1 MPACHAGGRR
11 FEPVRHRSLR
21 DVPYGV
27 SFFCFPKSFYDRP
40 IFPLISLLL
49 LFVQCTVDFQFP
61 QFQRCWSRSRSETAP
76 SIPSCLNHDV
86 FWLLLYIPKYMF
98 DVFAATDSQTKCK
111 IIVLTKDFFILILH
125 IINITM
131 KKTKLLLL
139 VAASVL
145 LINGKQSSHDSMTEY
160 VGVWDF
166 TAVVRTFEMV
176 ESIPLIDSLIIRWG
190 FKRSIRWNNVNLH
203 WPRDS

>member
-1 MPACHAGGRR
+1 MYCWLSISPISALLKSEQGWNSPFDSVLLKSWCFLIVSLHSTNTCSMCLRYR
-11 FEPVRHRSLR
+11 FTYEV
-21 DVPYGV
+21 
-27 SFFCFPKSFYDRP
+27 
-40 IFPLISLLL
+40 
-49 LFVQCTVDFQFP
+49 
-61 QFQRCWSRSRSETAP
+61 
-76 SIPSCLNHDV
+76 
-86 FWLLLYIPKYMF
+86 
-98 DVFAATDSQTKCK
+98 K